1 MKTLVVTLAALVLFG
16 CSGES
21 FTGFTAGNPAS
32 ADADSTPA
40 DGGLDAIPTN
50 AAGGNGGVLEE
61 DGGSTSNGS
70 GGAIA
75 ATGGSTAVGSGGA
88 ANTGGSVACTL
99 VTHTNG
105 IGQTWQD
112 CVPINTYDLNQAM
125 RACEKSGAAHC
136 TNNGS
141 ICGGTY
147 VVCGYDEPRQSIYGG
162 CWGYY
167 GVYIAGF
174 VSSVALNGG
183 GSCPNANSETSRPWG

>member
-1 MKTLVVTLAALVLFG
+1 MKTTLSALVTLVLFG
-16 CSGES
+16 CGGES
-21 FTGFTAGNPAS
+21 FTGFTHGDPTT
-32 ADADSTPA
+32 ADADSTTPA
-40 DGGLDAIPTN
+40 DGGFDVK
-50 AAGGNGGVLEE
+50 AAGGSAGQPEE
-61 DGGSTSNGS
+61 DDGGLPNGS
-70 GGAIA
+70 GGAGGTVS
-75 ATGGSTAVGSGGA
+75 TGGSTSAGSGGVLG
-88 ANTGGSVACTL
+88 TGGATTCAL

-167 GVYIAGF
+167 GAYIAGF